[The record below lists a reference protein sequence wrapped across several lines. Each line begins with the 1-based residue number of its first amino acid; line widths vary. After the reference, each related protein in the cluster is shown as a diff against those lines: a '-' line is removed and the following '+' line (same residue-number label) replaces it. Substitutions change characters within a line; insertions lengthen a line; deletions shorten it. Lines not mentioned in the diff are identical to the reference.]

1 MEERSL
7 KVLSPNTTFFGKIS
21 NTLGKLLIPTK
32 LGINGILISMKR
44 NNVIKY
50 YEIYKKAETS
60 NDVSKKE
67 QAENRFEEA
76 YTLYLESIDKFIMD
90 SVYKKV
96 KAGTASVFERE
107 ALSDYY
113 NIVHLKENEY
123 LEYKYR
129 KQKFLLELDFENF
142 KDSGKEKNI
151 EKYKKLY
158 IEKVDSLYKG
168 ILKNYSIKLA
178 DGLKLQKNNAMLDVY
193 KNIFETLEE
202 YIKKVLPLKLEYEK
216 DNENYANI
224 INGYEEYEKF
234 SVGKLDEKEFLEKN
248 MILLGLS
255 RYLFT
260 HSLPLVAAEQ
270 CYNKLLRDIR
280 NLIVTSKTE
289 EKREDAYKMLIK
301 LIEDY
306 NVKLLSTKVYWEDPK
321 ERENYKKF
329 WKEYSKEQ
337 DSDKKEILSLK
348 RELSQVDDST
358 DRNKKLREF
367 YKHKLVEFGVM
378 KNLKNSAITGNKNKY
393 KKLKVA

>member
-50 YEIYKKAETS
+50 YEVYKKAETS

-96 KAGTASVFERE
+96 KSGTASVFERE

-142 KDSGKEKNI
+142 KDSGKEKSI

-168 ILKNYSIKLA
+168 IIKNYSIKLA
-178 DGLKLQKNNAMLDVY
+178 DGLKLQKNNSMLDVY
-193 KNIFETLEE
+193 KNIFDTLEE

-216 DNENYANI
+216 DNENYSNI

-280 NLIVTSKTE
+280 NLIVNSKTE

-348 RELSQVDDST
+348 RELSQIDNST
-358 DRNKKLREF
+358 EKNKKLREF

-378 KNLKNSAITGNKNKY
+378 KSLKDSAITGNKNKY
-393 KKLKVA
+393 KKLRVA

>member
-96 KAGTASVFERE
+96 KSGTASVFERE

-142 KDSGKEKNI
+142 KDSEKKKSI

-168 ILKNYSIKLA
+168 IIKNYSIKLA
-178 DGLKLQKNNAMLDVY
+178 DGLKLQKNNSMLDVY
-193 KNIFETLEE
+193 KNIFDTLEE

-280 NLIVTSKTE
+280 NLIVNSKTE

-348 RELSQVDDST
+348 RELSQIDNST
-358 DRNKKLREF
+358 EKNKKLREF

-378 KNLKNSAITGNKNKY
+378 KSLKDSAITGNKNKY
-393 KKLKVA
+393 KKLRVA